1 MISALTTPLVS
12 SAAMRA
18 IFEDRARLQR
28 MLEFEAALARAQA
41 ALGVIPTLATDK
53 IVQAARPERY
63 DLARLAEDAAWTGDI
78 GITLVNALAA
88 EVAKADPEAASYVHW
103 GAAGKDLID
112 TTLMVELRLAIDALL
127 VDLDRAIDAFT
138 SLAGRHRRTATVGR
152 AGLQHTLPMPFGLKV
167 AGYAA
172 ALARARERL
181 RRLRKEALALQL
193 GGPAGTLASLGERGI
208 EVMQRLAAL
217 IDLPVPEAP
226 WPGHSDRFA
235 EIAAA
240 FAILTGTCGKIG
252 RDVALLMQTEVAE
265 AFEPG
270 QPGDR
275 TPRGASVAQRER
287 PPAAAATAVCA
298 ATLAP
303 NLLATIV
310 AAQVQEHEAA
320 VGSWQAQWHALPAL
334 SFVVSGALAAIAD
347 VAQGLEVDAERMRS
361 NIENTQGLIMAE
373 AVWMALSAKVP
384 REAAR
389 KIVEEGSRKAVAE
402 QRHLSAV
409 LAEDP
414 RVTAHLSSGELA
426 RVFELM
432 SYQGVAQTLIER
444 TVGALQARGIK
455 RP

>member
-1 MISALTTPLVS
+1 MISALSTPLIS

-28 MLEFEAALARAQA
+28 MLDFEAALARTQA

-63 DLARLAEDAAWTGDI
+63 DLARLAEDAASTGDI
-78 GITLVNALAA
+78 GIALVDALAA

-112 TTLMVELRLAIDALL
+112 TTLMIELRLAIDALL
-127 VDLDRAIDAFT
+127 IDLDRALDAFT

-152 AGLQHTLPMPFGLKV
+152 ANLQHTLPMPFGLKA

-208 EVMQRLAAL
+208 EVAQRLASL

-252 RDVALLMQTEVAE
+252 RDVALLMQTEVGE

-270 QPGDR
+270 QPGER
-275 TPRGASVAQRER
+275 KPSGASAAQRG
-287 PPAAAATAVCA
+287 PAAATAICA

-334 SFVVSGALAAIAD
+334 SLVASGALGAVAD
-347 VAQGLEVDAERMRS
+347 IAQGLEVDAERMRS
-361 NIENTQGLIMAE
+361 NIENTHGLIMAE

-389 KIVEEGSRKAVAE
+389 KIVEEASRKAIAE

-414 RVTAHLSSGELA
+414 RVTAHISSGELA

-444 TVGALQARGIK
+444 TVGSLQARGMK
-455 RP
+455 RS